1 MSIQT
6 RSVIQMLSALAG
18 FIDVPAKKAAY
29 AAPGYDVSGSSQRP
43 FQVYSGKD
51 RPEQSFAEIKYQD
64 YWYWIDN
71 SEIESKRVFTL
82 MLFITTLTNQA
93 NDANA
98 PVLTIP
104 TQ

>member
-1 MSIQT
+1 MISIIFC
-6 RSVIQMLSALAG
+6 VCIEIIAG
-18 FIDVPAKKAAY
+18 MPD
-29 AAPGYDVSGSSQRP
+29 
-43 FQVYSGKD
+43 
-51 RPEQSFAEIKYQD
+51 ESFAEVKYEG

-71 SEIESKRVFTL
+71 SDIESKRVFTL

-93 NDANA
+93 NDARA

>member
-1 MSIQT
+1 
-6 RSVIQMLSALAG
+6 MLSAMAG
-18 FIDVPAKKAAY
+18 FIDVPAEKAAY
-29 AAPGYDVSGSSQRP
+29 ATPGYDVSGTSQRP
-43 FQVYSGKD
+43 FQVHSGED
-51 RPEQSFAEIKYQD
+51 RPEQSFAQVKYQD

-71 SEIESKRVFTL
+71 SDITSKRVFTL
-82 MLFITTLTNQA
+82 MLFITTLTNQS